1 MDVKE
6 VLRMN
11 RGVAD
16 NSYAQ
21 NTFTQKV
28 NAITKPLL
36 ENTIR
41 GLVLKNFRSYD
52 LLNVADLGCA
62 TGPNTISVISTVV
75 DTVKKT
81 CQEINCSTPELQIYL
96 NDLVGNDFNSLFND
110 LSRIPLHDEDMSCF
124 VMGAPGSFHGRLFP
138 RNSLHLV
145 HSSYGVHWLSQVPR
159 ELISKQGLPLNR
171 GKIYISKTSPPIVS
185 KAYLSQFRKDFT
197 LFLSCRSEE
206 MVPESC
212 AVLILHCRESANPWE
227 FRGAWEHLAQAIS
240 DLVSEG
246 LIEEEKLD
254 TFNVPYYISSKEE
267 IIDIVEREGSFTIE
281 LIETFTA
288 DDSKEQDEDIK
299 SKGQK
304 MAKNMRSFTEPMIS
318 HHFGNAIMDKLYDRV
333 SCILI
338 EFAAKE
344 STHRTGIKVV
354 LRRKAAISK

>member
-1 MDVKE
+1 MDLKE

-62 TGPNTISVISTVV
+62 IGPNTISVIFTVV

-145 HSSYGVHWLSQVPR
+145 HSSYSVHWLSQ
-159 ELISKQGLPLNR
+159 
-171 GKIYISKTSPPIVS
+171 TSPPIVS
-185 KAYLSQFRKDFT
+185 KAYLSQFQNDFT

-206 MVPESC
+206 MIPESC
-212 AVLILHCRESANPWE
+212 AVLILHGRESANPFSGKGVGPWE
-227 FRGAWEHLAQAIS
+227 QLAQAIS
-240 DLVSEG
+240 ELVSEG

-254 TFNVPYYISSKEE
+254 TFNVPYYVSSKEE
-267 IIDIVEREGSFTIE
+267 IIDIVEREGSFAIE
-281 LIETFTA
+281 LIETFTIN
-288 DDSKEQDEDIK
+288 DSKEQDEDIK
-299 SKGQK
+299 SNGQK
-304 MAKNMRSFTEPMIS
+304 TAKNIRSFTEPMIS
-318 HHFGNAIMDKLYDRV
+318 NHFGNAIMDKLYDKL

-338 EFAAKE
+338 EFMAKQ
-344 STHRTGIKVV
+344 STQTTSIKVV
-354 LRRKAAISK
+354 LRRKATISK